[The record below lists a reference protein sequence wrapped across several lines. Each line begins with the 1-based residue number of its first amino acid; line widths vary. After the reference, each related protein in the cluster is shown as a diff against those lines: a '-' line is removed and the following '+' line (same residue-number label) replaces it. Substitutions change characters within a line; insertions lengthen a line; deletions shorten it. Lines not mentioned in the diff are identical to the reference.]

1 MSLIMFLNMV
11 FLNDLFS
18 RIPYQYQ
25 GKKFLRAGKRIKKQ
39 NIYKIAHV
47 FKLKNQFNIVE
58 IL

>member
-1 MSLIMFLNMV
+1 MFLNMV